1 MDEND
6 HPASP
11 LSSSSVEQNQLNA
24 DELELVI
31 LQKKLEIIKANL
43 ELELAKLQQQNAK
56 RREANQ
62 NRWNSSKWC
71 KSQIQG
77 APHRRLYFSAGPQQ
91 VAALEYTLWNGP
103 TLQVDQWWLRLWTK
117 HRKYEKAGTLWF
129 AITGNKEQRKTEGN
143 KRDQIPSPCSHPYQW
158 DGGSRAKEINIQG
171 GNWRHVMVQR

>member
-62 NRWNSSKWC
+62 NR
-71 KSQIQG
+71 
-77 APHRRLYFSAGPQQ
+77 
-91 VAALEYTLWNGP
+91 
-103 TLQVDQWWLRLWTK
+103 
-117 HRKYEKAGTLWF
+117 
-129 AITGNKEQRKTEGN
+129 
-143 KRDQIPSPCSHPYQW
+143 
-158 DGGSRAKEINIQG
+158 
-171 GNWRHVMVQR
+171 